1 MSEEKPVKPPLKS
14 NIKLIIRRFIMN
26 LRTAKRNNKKDYRRL
41 RIKLRIRKVISGT
54 QERPRL
60 SVFRSSKQIYCQ
72 LIDDLDGKTLLAAS
86 SNEKGILEKK
96 GTKTEKAKMV
106 GQLIAE
112 RAKEQGIDSVVFD
125 RNGYLYHGRV
135 KALAESA
142 REGGLKF

>member
-1 MSEEKPVKPPLKS
+1 
-14 NIKLIIRRFIMN
+14 MN

-41 RIKLRIRKVISGT
+41 RIKLRVRKVVSGT
-54 QERPRL
+54 PERPRF

-72 LIDDLDGKTLLAAS
+72 LIDDHAGKTVVAAS

-96 GTKTEKAKMV
+96 GTKTDKAKLV

-112 RAKEQGIDSVVFD
+112 RAKEHGIEVVVFD

-135 KALAESA
+135 KALAEAA